1 MYPDLVNQKES
12 RDCTRIEHGCHRNLR
27 FLSQT
32 GECTDF
38 CRFEGTVE
46 IRSDA
51 YDFQSYCTLDV
62 FNKAEGK
69 WHEVLR
75 RPYGNMETR
84 HGLHYEPNI
93 KTCNLSLAFA
103 RDRQWLID
111 TYGKLMS

>member
-1 MYPDLVNQKES
+1 MKTKSLDRQMGLNGQGVLYVEILEVLDGVKI
-12 RDCTRIEHGCHRNLR
+12 R
-27 FLSQT
+27 
-32 GECTDF
+32 
-38 CRFEGTVE
+38 VE